1 MSQGLELRRV
11 GDRDSSFVLRDFEE
25 FYEELVRQKERVIT
39 GTWLLHETS
48 SGATD
53 VTGAVDTT
61 VASSA
66 GAILDKLYQ
75 LLDRQAVEAS
85 RMGGEFASA
94 YYREAQF
101 VMGALAD
108 EVFLNL
114 HWDGRKYWED
124 NLLESRL
131 FGTHDAGD
139 LFFKRLE
146 TFLAERDPT
155 RKDLAEVYLLAL
167 GLGFEG
173 KFRNLN
179 DDGRLTE
186 WRRQL
191 YVFINH
197 REPTLLSG
205 QDRLFPDAYAH
216 TLSSGKG
223 EKMQDK
229 HLWYTSIGVA
239 FFVLLVFSHVMWD
252 RATSDLTT
260 VSKRIDAL
268 AKK

>member
-25 FYEELVRQKERVIT
+25 FYEELVRQKERVVA
-39 GTWLLHETS
+39 GSWLTREAPS
-48 SGATD
+48 DA
-53 VTGAVDTT
+53 TGAVDTS
-61 VASSA
+61 VATSA
-66 GAILDKLYQ
+66 GAILDKLFQ

-85 RMGGEFASA
+85 RMGGEFASV
-94 YYREAQF
+94 YYREAQYI
-101 VMGALAD
+101 MAALAD
-108 EVFLNL
+108 EVFLNIR
-114 HWDGRKYWED
+114 WEGRKYWED

-131 FGTHDAGD
+131 FGSHDAGD

-146 TFLAERDPT
+146 AFLADRDPA
-155 RKDLAEVYLLAL
+155 RKDLAEIYLLAL

-179 DDGRLTE
+179 DDGKLVE

-205 QDRLFPDAYAH
+205 QDRLFPDTYAH
-216 TLSSGKG
+216 TLSSGNA

-229 HLWYTSIGVA
+229 HLWYTSIGVL
-239 FFVLLVFSHVMWD
+239 FLVLLVFSHIMWD
-252 RATSDLTT
+252 RATSDLTHIA
-260 VSKRIDAL
+260 KRIDAL